1 MILQETHL
9 GSLNTNLM
17 RGITFLL
24 ERHHLQQKTNQCSSC
39 NKYSMMKIK
48 HISAILLDTTT
59 RTDYAKI

>member
-9 GSLNTNLM
+9 KSLNKKFM

-39 NKYSMMKIK
+39 KKYSMMKIK
-48 HISAILLDTTT
+48 HLSAILLDTTT